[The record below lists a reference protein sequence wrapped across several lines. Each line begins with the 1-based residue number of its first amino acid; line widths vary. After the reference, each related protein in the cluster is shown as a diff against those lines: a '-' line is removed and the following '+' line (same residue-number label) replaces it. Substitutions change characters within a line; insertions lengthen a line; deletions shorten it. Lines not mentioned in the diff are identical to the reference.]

1 MAGWSGSIPKVTIL
15 PDFRLWPCQRDRFM
29 EGGDVADVMI
39 AGTNQQNF
47 VLVGQH
53 CRQRDCGGTI
63 ALHRLEQDTRS
74 CPRYGTKLRLLCLVG
89 DDDRRREGVAEP
101 FERLLEQVLL
111 ADQRKKMLR
120 PLRGG
125 QGPQPSPG
133 AAGQYDWTD
142 RPSPFDFAHGGLHAE
157 NNRRTP
163 AFTISL

>member
-1 MAGWSGSIPKVTIL
+1 MAAFGQHRLCPLERRFLDEPRDWSNTFPFASGNIAEACGRMVGLDSEGHDPARL
-15 PDFRLWPCQRDRFM
+15 RLWPCQRDRFM

-47 VLVGQH
+47 VLVRQH

-74 CPRYGTKLRLLCLVG
+74 CPRYGTKLRLLCLLG
-89 DDDRRREGVAEP
+89 DDDWRREGVAEP

-125 QGPQPSPG
+125 
-133 AAGQYDWTD
+133 
-142 RPSPFDFAHGGLHAE
+142 
-157 NNRRTP
+157 
-163 AFTISL
+163 